1 MKDDEKLWEEF
12 EREIDQTLEECDRS
26 KREIFIELYADIQ
39 RDGKNYLNNKK
50 NDSAICLMY
59 EAFIYFLLHEDYN
72 KCAYIRNLLDSY
84 STYRMSQ
91 INQYLNQIE
100 RIWDESN

>member
-1 MKDDEKLWEEF
+1 LKEKL
-12 EREIDQTLEECDRS
+12 IKLL
-26 KREIFIELYADIQ
+26 KNAIEAKEKFSLNYMQDIQ

-91 INQYLNQIE
+91 INQYFNQIE